1 MTEPSGVRVSDEDR
15 ERAAD
20 EIRQHFAV
28 GRLTDDELN
37 DRLSAVYRA
46 RTVEELQSLRSDLP
60 KLPASPAQQRAELA
74 ERRARLQRQLLQQAG
89 GSVGL
94 FALCTFIWLSSGANG
109 QFWPMWVALVA
120 VLALARNAWRLYGPA
135 PELDKVEAELTR
147 RDQRAIERT
156 HRHDERAQRRSER
169 RGGGRSDDQET

>member
-20 EIRQHFAV
+20 EIRQHFAA
-28 GRLTDDELN
+28 GRLTDEELSE
-37 DRLSAVYRA
+37 RLSAVYRA
-46 RTVEELQSLRSDLP
+46 RTVDELQSLQTDLP

-74 ERRARLQRQLLQQAG
+74 ARRATLQRHLLQQAG
-89 GSVGL
+89 GSVGA

-120 VLALARNAWRLYGPA
+120 VIALARNAWRLYGPA

-147 RDQRAIERT
+147 RNQRAIVRTQRHNERT
-156 HRHDERAQRRSER
+156 QRRSGR
-169 RGGGRSDDQET
+169 RGDDPEQ